1 VFVFMMKIKLLNLG
15 SIKEAEVDLRP
26 LTVIIGP
33 NNSNKT
39 YIAYSIYGLWINQL
53 DGFYF
58 SSEILEKIEF
68 TNQADHW
75 SLKIDRHFYD
85 VISEIVQKS
94 ASEFSGI
101 KLQSFFQDSSG
112 KIFEKTK
119 FSIEISE
126 DDIKTAIEKVL
137 ADTIEYRGSLA
148 SLGIKKIERSENNNE
163 ILFYQEKE
171 DKINNYKDIVFLNF
185 VAAVVKFSFSDAL
198 PLPAERNAFI
208 NTYKMLGNRRY
219 KLLKGNQ
226 RELLTQGRINR
237 RINRDR
243 QLELLKEQGDIR
255 YPQPVEDFL
264 DFLTDIELEN
274 KPDPI
279 AKNKNDF
286 QKLADQI
293 EKYIQNNNKTIFKKT
308 KIGGREIKVSVKRSL
323 EIDLYNASSS
333 IKQLAPLLLYLR
345 YRAKSGDFL
354 VIDEPEMNLHPESQ
368 VKLLESLAI
377 LVNLGV
383 RILLTTHSPYLMA
396 HLNNIVNGNHQNPE
410 LLAEQAKLLYLQD
423 SRAFLKMEQVSAYE
437 MKNNQLLSLHDPEYG
452 IRWDTLSDVS
462 VDIQQKF
469 FAIYEA
475 GQQNQETEEECS
487 SEEE

>member
-1 VFVFMMKIKLLNLG
+1 MMKIKLLNLG

-163 ILFYQEKE
+163 ILFYPEKE
-171 DKINNYKDIVFLNF
+171 AEIYDYKNMVLLDF
-185 VAAVVKFSFSDAL
+185 VAGVVTFSFSDIL
-198 PLPAERNAFI
+198 PLPAERNVFI
-208 NTYKMLGNRRY
+208 NTY
-219 KLLKGNQ
+219 
-226 RELLTQGRINR
+226 
-237 RINRDR
+237 
-243 QLELLKEQGDIR
+243 
-255 YPQPVEDFL
+255 
-264 DFLTDIELEN
+264 
-274 KPDPI
+274 
-279 AKNKNDF
+279 
-286 QKLADQI
+286 
-293 EKYIQNNNKTIFKKT
+293 IF
-308 KIGGREIKVSVKRSL
+308 
-323 EIDLYNASSS
+323 
-333 IKQLAPLLLYLR
+333 
-345 YRAKSGDFL
+345 
-354 VIDEPEMNLHPESQ
+354 
-368 VKLLESLAI
+368 
-377 LVNLGV
+377 
-383 RILLTTHSPYLMA
+383 
-396 HLNNIVNGNHQNPE
+396 
-410 LLAEQAKLLYLQD
+410 
-423 SRAFLKMEQVSAYE
+423 
-437 MKNNQLLSLHDPEYG
+437 
-452 IRWDTLSDVS
+452 
-462 VDIQQKF
+462 
-469 FAIYEA
+469 
-475 GQQNQETEEECS
+475 
-487 SEEE
+487 

>member
-1 VFVFMMKIKLLNLG
+1 MFVFTMKIKLWNLG

-53 DGFYF
+53 DSLRRRDDIFK
-58 SSEILEKIEF
+58 KIEF

-75 SLKIDRHFYD
+75 SLKIDRRFYD

-119 FSIEISE
+119 FSIEIEISE
-126 DDIKTAIEKVL
+126 DDIKRAIEKVL
-137 ADTIEYRGSLA
+137 ADTI
-148 SLGIKKIERSENNNE
+148 LGIKKIERSDNNSE
-163 ILFYQEKE
+163 ILFYWENSYE
-171 DKINNYKDIVFLNF
+171 GNNDFPKMVVLDVF
-185 VAAVVKFSFSDAL
+185 VETVVKFSDAL

-396 HLNNIVNGNHQNPE
+396 HLNNIVNGNHQNPQ

-475 GQQNQETEEECS
+475 GQQNQETEEGCS

>member
-1 VFVFMMKIKLLNLG
+1 MKIKLLNLG

-33 NNSNKT
+33 N
-39 YIAYSIYGLWINQL
+39 
-53 DGFYF
+53 
-58 SSEILEKIEF
+58 
-68 TNQADHW
+68 W

>member
-1 VFVFMMKIKLLNLG
+1 MFVFMMKIKLLNLG

-274 KPDPI
+274 KPDPV

-396 HLNNIVNGNHQNPE
+396 HLNNIVNGNHQNPQ

-475 GQQNQETEEECS
+475 GQQNQETEEGCS

>member
-1 VFVFMMKIKLLNLG
+1 MKIKLWNLG

-58 SSEILEKIEF
+58 SREILEKIEF

-75 SLKIDRHFYD
+75 SLKIDRRFYD

-137 ADTIEYRGSLA
+137 AHIIEYRQSLA
-148 SLGIKKIERSENNNE
+148 SFGIKKIERSDNNNE
-163 ILFYQEKE
+163 ILFYPEKE
-171 DKINNYKDIVFLNF
+171 AEIYDYKNMVLLDF
-185 VAAVVKFSFSDAL
+185 VAGVVTFSFSDIL

-208 NTYKMLGNRRY
+208 NTYKMLANRRY
-219 KLLKGNQ
+219 KLLKENQ
-226 RELLTQGRINR
+226 RELLIQR
-237 RINRDR
+237 RINQDR

-293 EKYIQNNNKTIFKKT
+293 EKYIQNNNKTIFKNT
-308 KIGGREIKVSVKRSL
+308 KFGGREIKVSVKRSL

-475 GQQNQETEEECS
+475 GQQNQETEEGCS

>member
-1 VFVFMMKIKLLNLG
+1 MKIKLWNLG

-39 YIAYSIYGLWINQL
+39 YIAYSIYGLWINHR
-53 DGFYF
+53 DGLFF

-75 SLKIDRHFYD
+75 SLKIDRRFYD

-137 ADTIEYRGSLA
+137 AHIIEYRQSLA
-148 SLGIKKIERSENNNE
+148 SFGIKKIERSDNNNE
-163 ILFYQEKE
+163 ILFYPEKE
-171 DKINNYKDIVFLNF
+171 DKIDNYKDIVFLNF
-185 VAAVVKFSFSDAL
+185 VANVVKFSFSDIL

-208 NTYKMLGNRRY
+208 NTYKMLANRRY
-219 KLLKGNQ
+219 KLLKENQ
-226 RELLTQGRINR
+226 RELLMQR
-237 RINRDR
+237 RINQDR

-308 KIGGREIKVSVKRSL
+308 KFGGREIKVSVKRSL

-423 SRAFLKMEQVSAYE
+423 SRGFLKMEQVSAYE
-437 MKNNQLLSLHDPEYG
+437 IKNNKLLSLHDPEYG

>member
-396 HLNNIVNGNHQNPE
+396 HLNNIVNGNHQNPQ

-475 GQQNQETEEECS
+475 GQQNQETEEGCS

>member
-1 VFVFMMKIKLLNLG
+1 MMKIKLLNLG

>member
-1 VFVFMMKIKLLNLG
+1 MMKIKLLNLG

-39 YIAYSIYGLWINQL
+39 YIAYSIYGLWINHR
-53 DGFYF
+53 DGLFF

-75 SLKIDRHFYD
+75 SLKIDRRFYD

-137 ADTIEYRGSLA
+137 AHIIEYRQSLA
-148 SLGIKKIERSENNNE
+148 SFGIKKIERSDNNND
-163 ILFYQEKE
+163 ILFYWEKLEEE
-171 DKINNYKDIVFLNF
+171 DHDFHKMIVLLTFVGIVGKFCDI
-185 VAAVVKFSFSDAL
+185 L

-208 NTYKMLGNRRY
+208 NTYKMLANRRY
-219 KLLKGNQ
+219 KLLKENQ
-226 RELLTQGRINR
+226 RELLIQG

-308 KIGGREIKVSVKRSL
+308 KFGGREIKVSVKRSL

>member
-1 VFVFMMKIKLLNLG
+1 MIKIKLWNLG

-26 LTVIIGP
+26 LTVIISP

-39 YIAYSIYGLWINQL
+39 YIAYSIYGLWINQH
-53 DGFYF
+53 DGLIF

-75 SLKIDRHFYD
+75 SLKIDRRFYD

-163 ILFYQEKE
+163 ILFYPEKE
-171 DKINNYKDIVFLNF
+171 DEIYNYKNMVFLNF
-185 VAAVVKFSFSDAL
+185 VANVVKFSFSDIL

-208 NTYKMLGNRRY
+208 NTYKMLANRRY
-219 KLLKGNQ
+219 KLLKENQ
-226 RELLTQGRINR
+226 RELLIQG

-308 KIGGREIKVSVKRSL
+308 KFGGREIKVSVKRSL

-475 GQQNQETEEECS
+475 GQQNQETEEGCS

>member
-1 VFVFMMKIKLLNLG
+1 MMKIKLLNLG

-148 SLGIKKIERSENNNE
+148 SIGIKKIERSENNNE

>member
-1 VFVFMMKIKLLNLG
+1 MIKIKLLNLG

-39 YIAYSIYGLWINQL
+39 YIAYSIYGLYQL
-53 DGFYF
+53 VSLNFYG
-58 SSEILEKIEF
+58 EILEKIEF
-68 TNQADHW
+68 TTQADHW
-75 SLKIDRHFYD
+75 SLKIDRRFYD

-163 ILFYQEKE
+163 ILFYPEKE
-171 DKINNYKDIVFLNF
+171 DKIDNYKDIVFLNF
-185 VAAVVKFSFSDAL
+185 VANVVKFSFSDIL

-208 NTYKMLGNRRY
+208 NTYKMLANRRY
-219 KLLKGNQ
+219 KLLKENQ
-226 RELLTQGRINR
+226 RELLMQR
-237 RINRDR
+237 RINRDK

-475 GQQNQETEEECS
+475 GQQNQETEEGCS

>member
-1 VFVFMMKIKLLNLG
+1 MKIKLWNLG

-39 YIAYSIYGLWINQL
+39 YIAYSIYGLYQL
-53 DGFYF
+53 VSLNFYD
-58 SSEILEKIEF
+58 EILEKIEF
-68 TNQADHW
+68 TTQADHW
-75 SLKIDRHFYD
+75 SLKIDRRFYD
-85 VISEIVQKS
+85 VISEVIQS
-94 ASEFSGI
+94 YASRFSGI

-119 FSIEISE
+119 FSIEIKISE
-126 DDIKTAIEKVL
+126 DDIKRAIEEVL
-137 ADTIEYRGSLA
+137 ADTI
-148 SLGIKKIERSENNNE
+148 LGIEKIERSDNNSE
-163 ILFYQEKE
+163 ILFYWEKRNE
-171 DKINNYKDIVFLNF
+171 EHTDFLSRIVIGTFIST
-185 VAAVVKFSFSDAL
+185 VGKFSDIL

-208 NTYKMLGNRRY
+208 NTYKMLANRRY
-219 KLLKGNQ
+219 KLLKENQ
-226 RELLTQGRINR
+226 RELLIQR
-237 RINRDR
+237 RINQDR

-293 EKYIQNNNKTIFKKT
+293 EKYIQNNNKTIFKNT
-308 KIGGREIKVSVKRSL
+308 KFGGREIKVSVKRSL

-475 GQQNQETEEECS
+475 GQQNQETEEGCS

>member
-1 VFVFMMKIKLLNLG
+1 MFVFMMKIKLLNLG

-396 HLNNIVNGNHQNPE
+396 HLNNIVNGNHQNPQ

-475 GQQNQETEEECS
+475 GQQNQETEEGCS